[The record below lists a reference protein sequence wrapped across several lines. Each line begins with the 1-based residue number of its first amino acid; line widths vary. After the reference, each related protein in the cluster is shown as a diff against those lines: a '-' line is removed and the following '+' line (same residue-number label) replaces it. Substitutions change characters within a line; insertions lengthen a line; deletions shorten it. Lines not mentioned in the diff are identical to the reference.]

1 MAGRIG
7 VPLTLKDWDDLA
19 SELPCLLNLQPS
31 GKYLMEDFYYAG
43 GLPALMKEIA
53 HELHQDALTVNG
65 KTLGE
70 NIKDA
75 PCYNRDVITAFD
87 QPFKP
92 AAGIAVLKGDHCAIR
107 SEITFQTCCGYR
119 CIER

>member
-1 MAGRIG
+1 
-7 VPLTLKDWDDLA
+7 
-19 SELPCLLNLQPS
+19 
-31 GKYLMEDFYYAG
+31 MEDFYYAG

-75 PCYNRDVITAFD
+75 PC
-87 QPFKP
+87 
-92 AAGIAVLKGDHCAIR
+92 
-107 SEITFQTCCGYR
+107 
-119 CIER
+119 